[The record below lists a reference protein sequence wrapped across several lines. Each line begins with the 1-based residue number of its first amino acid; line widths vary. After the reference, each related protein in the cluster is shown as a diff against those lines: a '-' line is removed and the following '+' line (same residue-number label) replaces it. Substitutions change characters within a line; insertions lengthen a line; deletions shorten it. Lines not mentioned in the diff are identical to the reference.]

1 MIIKRELVS
10 YPWLINKSGYIH
22 EMLLKRLRMLKLK
35 RKGDAGEGLECWEA
49 GRPSLP
55 LAWE

>member
-35 RKGDAGEGLECWEA
+35 RKGDAGKGLECWEA

-55 LAWE
+55 LAW